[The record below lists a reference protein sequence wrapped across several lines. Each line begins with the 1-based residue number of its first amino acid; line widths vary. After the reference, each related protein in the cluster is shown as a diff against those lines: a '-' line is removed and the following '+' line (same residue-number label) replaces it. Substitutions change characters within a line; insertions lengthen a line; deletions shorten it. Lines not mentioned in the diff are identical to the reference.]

1 MCWGGGL
8 TNTERLFTLLV
19 EAAYA
24 AHLAIQHL
32 TLLGTDMS
40 ANKLALPLQWSEQ
53 CCHRIQATIELL
65 LLDSRG
71 RACPSLWT
79 FYIKFTSKYNLYL
92 INKDQL
98 VLSDRDIHTMG
109 QNYDHNK
116 IMLLRN
122 KIYDSER
129 NKLIQRLITRALASI
144 SWSKEIYMLPYTPD
158 VLPCFS
164 TSSDSAAGEMN
175 DGKMNGGEMNGS
187 EELDRYW
194 AMIEGK
200 EIIVRSLL

>member
-8 TNTERLFTLLV
+8 THTERLFTLLV

-24 AHLAIQHL
+24 DHFAIQHL
-32 TLLGTDMS
+32 TLLGTDVS
-40 ANKLALPLQWSEQ
+40 DNKQALPLQWSEQ
-53 CCHRIQATIELL
+53 CCHRIQSTIELL
-65 LLDSRG
+65 LLDTRG

-79 FYIKFTSKYNLYL
+79 FYIKFTSKYYIYL
-92 INKDQL
+92 ISKDQL
-98 VLSDRDIHTMG
+98 VMSDRDINVMG

-116 IMLLRN
+116 IILLRN

-129 NKLIQRLITRALASI
+129 NKLIQRLITRAYASI
-144 SWSKEIYMLPYTPD
+144 SYSKEIYMLSYSPYA
-158 VLPCFS
+158 LPCFS

-175 DGKMNGGEMNGS
+175 GW

-194 AMIEGK
+194 AMIEDK
-200 EIIVRSLL
+200 EMIIRNLL

>member
-24 AHLAIQHL
+24 DHLAIQHL
-32 TLLGTDMS
+32 TLLGTDMRD
-40 ANKLALPLQWSEQ
+40 NKQALPLQWSEQ
-53 CCHRIQATIELL
+53 SCHRIQATIELL

-79 FYIKFTSKYNLYL
+79 FYIKFSAKYYLYL

-98 VLSDRDIHTMG
+98 VLSDRDVRAIG
-109 QNYDHNK
+109 QNYDHNM
-116 IMLLRN
+116 IILLRN
-122 KIYDSER
+122 KIYNSER
-129 NKLIQRLITRALASI
+129 NKLIRRLITRALASI
-144 SWSKEIYMLPYTPD
+144 SWSKEMYILSFSPYA
-158 VLPCFS
+158 LPCFS
-164 TSSDSAAGEMN
+164 ASSDSAAVEMS
-175 DGKMNGGEMNGS
+175 GGEMNGW

-200 EIIVRSLL
+200 EVIVRNLL